1 MSPGLPVFDIDTLAN
16 RIQVA
21 SGLQR
26 IAGTTVGIFGLLAL
40 ILGAVGIYGV
50 IAYSTKQRT
59 HEIGIRLALGAQPRD
74 VLRLVLRQGARLAF
88 VGVTIGLVV
97 ASAAMRLMASVLFG
111 VSAYDPAT
119 FAGVALLLAGVTLL
133 ASYFPA
139 RRAMHV
145 DPMIALRHE

>member
-1 MSPGLPVFDIDTLAN
+1 MFDIGTLAS

-21 SGLQR
+21 SGMQR
-26 IAGTTVGIFGLLAL
+26 IAGTTVGVFGLLAL

-59 HEIGIRLALGAQPRD
+59 HEIGIRLALGAQAYD
-74 VLRLVLRQGARLAF
+74 ILRLVLRQGARLAL
-88 VGVTIGLVV
+88 VGLAIGLVV
-97 ASAAMRLMASVLFG
+97 ASAATHLMASLLFG

-119 FAGVALLLAGVTLL
+119 FAGVALLLAGVTFL
-133 ASYFPA
+133 ACYIPA
-139 RRAMHV
+139 RRAMRI